1 MWVAVVKFQQGGLG
15 KPRVDIDGLT
25 RQLSRIG
32 VLVGA
37 CGRVQM
43 ICGTRESSVAQISLV
58 QVLRNRL
65 VEFGSK

>member
-1 MWVAVVKFQQGGLG
+1 MWVAVVYFQQGGLG
-15 KPRVDIDGLT
+15 KPRVDINGST

-32 VLVGA
+32 ELVGA

-43 ICGTRESSVAQISLV
+43 ICGTRESSVAQIAVV

-65 VEFGSK
+65 VELGSK

>member
-1 MWVAVVKFQQGGLG
+1 MCIVVVGFQQGGLG
-15 KPRVDIDGLT
+15 KPRVDINGLT
-25 RQLSRIG
+25 RELSRIG
-32 VLVGA
+32 LLVGA

-43 ICGTRESSVAQISLV
+43 ICGTRRSSVAQIALV